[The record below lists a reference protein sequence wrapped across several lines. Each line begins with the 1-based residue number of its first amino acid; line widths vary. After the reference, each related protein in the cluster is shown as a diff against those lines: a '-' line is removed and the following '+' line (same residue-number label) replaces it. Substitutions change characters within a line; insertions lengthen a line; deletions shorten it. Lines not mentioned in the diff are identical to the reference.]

1 MQERETN
8 EDNFLCSCGLDC
20 LFVVGNVA
28 WEMDGLCV
36 LVILS
41 MQTLTLWRKD
51 AAQSRVNRPAETKLS
66 LTTDEYEIWGRI
78 RECIV
83 ETFSYR
89 FKNDKNLEIV
99 RKIQ

>member
-41 MQTLTLWRKD
+41 MQTLTL
-51 AAQSRVNRPAETKLS
+51 
-66 LTTDEYEIWGRI
+66 
-78 RECIV
+78 
-83 ETFSYR
+83 
-89 FKNDKNLEIV
+89 
-99 RKIQ
+99 